1 MMESPMTVDQ
11 VAAMRG
17 TPVYDNSGEKIG
29 AVEEIYYDETT
40 SEPQWI
46 GIGTGFLGMKHAVV
60 PLAGATTSADGVSV
74 PYSKAQVKD
83 APEIDIYSSGIA
95 VETERDLYGYYG
107 LEFSGAEYD
116 TDLSTTDTTYDRD
129 LGVEEGAVTRH
140 EEELT
145 VGKRTV
151 SAGSVRLQK
160 WVDTEQVQADVELQ
174 RETAR
179 VTREAV
185 DQPVSDGS
193 IGEEEIEVSL
203 TAEEA
208 VVEKRTV
215 AKERIG
221 IEKDVE
227 TDVETVTA
235 DLRKERVE
243 VEGDEDP
250 LSR

>member
-1 MMESPMTVDQ
+1 M
-11 VAAMRG
+11 
-17 TPVYDNSGEKIG
+17 
-29 AVEEIYYDETT
+29 
-40 SEPQWI
+40 
-46 GIGTGFLGMKHAVV
+46 
-60 PLAGATTSADGVSV
+60 
-74 PYSKAQVKD
+74 
-83 APEIDIYSSGIA
+83 
-95 VETERDLYGYYG
+95 
-107 LEFSGAEYD
+107 
-116 TDLSTTDTTYDRD
+116 
-129 LGVEEGAVTRH
+129 TRH